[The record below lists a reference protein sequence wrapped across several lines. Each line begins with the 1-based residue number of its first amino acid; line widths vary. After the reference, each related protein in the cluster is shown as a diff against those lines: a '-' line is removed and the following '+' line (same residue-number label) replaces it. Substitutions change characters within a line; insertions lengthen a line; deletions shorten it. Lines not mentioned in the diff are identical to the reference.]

1 MRECA
6 TFWWALRS
14 ARGWDRPSPPSERA
28 LTITGAVSDCHSLH
42 DDGGWCPAC
51 APEPT
56 PEREPFQPLSIPPF
70 MARSLTSLASHR
82 FFGAVVEFQGGSN
95 QVRAPPRAQACLR
108 QLPADHPRGPAM
120 LKPPRTGV
128 PMVRITEFLVQGC
141 RRRLLHHPALL
152 ETSTHRR
159 DPLGRLSADL
169 TTVVCPGS
177 NPAVEDHHLQ
187 RRSHRQ
193 RPQSKVCCR
202 CARSLSLA
210 HFCPCPAQ
218 MHAIPLSAEPHA
230 LEPFLFPPRRS
241 AHAHTT
247 PCCGDR
253 RRPLPA

>member
-1 MRECA
+1 MLCMTMEDGAPHVHLNPPLNANLSSPFPFHHSWRA
-6 TFWWALRS
+6 H
-14 ARGWDRPSPPSERA
+14 SPPWRR
-28 LTITGAVSDCHSLH
+28 TD
-42 DDGGWCPAC
+42 
-51 APEPT
+51 
-56 PEREPFQPLSIPPF
+56 
-70 MARSLTSLASHR
+70 SLARLWSSR
-82 FFGAVVEFQGGSN
+82 GGSN
-95 QVRAPPRAQACLR
+95 LVRAPPRAQACLR